1 MRRAEAQNCAD
12 HFPGASSPARSWAC
26 TCRLQPSPR
35 FIGLFPARLHVL
47 TRIDRQSHRA
57 STWSRAPGRSVQ
69 GRHLA
74 SRERRVRKPAVVVS
88 GFVSG
93 DQHLDAS
100 GRTRMAHPS
109 AWHLPCDLW
118 GCHLSARL
126 LTSSKTRVCDQSINS
141 KSKSYWAPPH
151 YLNFS
156 SEAEQSGA
164 ARVTPDQIILPGC
177 TVLSS
182 GRGARFF
189 STQIKFSLIHIASLP
204 KDDGAC

>member
-1 MRRAEAQNCAD
+1 MKNRVSKLVLIIKILAC
-12 HFPGASSPARSWAC
+12 SPMITQDAPCRSPKLRISLSWSQ
-26 TCRLQPSPR
+26 QPSTKLGLHLQAAAEPTVHR
-35 FIGLFPARLHVL
+35 HLFPARLHVL

-93 DQHLDAS
+93 DHLDAS

-109 AWHLPCDLW
+109 AWRLRCDLW

-126 LTSSKTRVCDQSINS
+126 LTSSKTRVKYQL
-141 KSKSYWAPPH
+141 KV
-151 YLNFS
+151 
-156 SEAEQSGA
+156 Q
-164 ARVTPDQIILPGC
+164 
-177 TVLSS
+177 VLLGTTTLS
-182 GRGARFF
+182 
-189 STQIKFSLIHIASLP
+189 QLLK
-204 KDDGAC
+204 